1 MDILIAGGSGFIG
14 KHLTAFLIQ
23 EGHKVTVLTRSI
35 QKVSSEAK
43 RLEWDGKTLE
53 TNLSFDIIINLCG
66 QNIASKRWSQK
77 RKCQLLAS
85 RIDPTKAIVSYI
97 KNIQSTVKPRLLNAS
112 AIGYY
117 PSSNEIQTEENPAS
131 SKQSAF
137 SRELVSKWESCAKKA
152 NEYGSQVSCLRFSVA
167 LGRDGGMLKKIL
179 PPFKLGL
186 GTVIGNKSAYSSW
199 IHIDDLCRAIQFII
213 LLKQIK
219 PTYNLSSPTPCT
231 QLSLATAIA
240 TSCHRKCFLR
250 LPEVFVYIIFGEMGK
265 ELLLANQKILPKNL
279 VNAGFE
285 FKYKNINSAIN
296 NLLQK

>member
-43 RLEWDGKTLE
+43 RFEWDGKTLE

-167 LGRDGGMLKKIL
+167 LGRDGGMLKK
-179 PPFKLGL
+179 
-186 GTVIGNKSAYSSW
+186 Y
-199 IHIDDLCRAIQFII
+199 
-213 LLKQIK
+213 
-219 PTYNLSSPTPCT
+219 
-231 QLSLATAIA
+231 
-240 TSCHRKCFLR
+240 FLR
-250 LPEVFVYIIFGEMGK
+250 LNW
-265 ELLLANQKILPKNL
+265 A
-279 VNAGFE
+279 
-285 FKYKNINSAIN
+285 
-296 NLLQK
+296 